1 MRVVTR
7 TVCLLVLLANGAL
20 AQPIETRVLNP
31 DQPMHLTIHPNVAT
45 TLLFPSPVGGT
56 FGLGLV
62 SQIKQNNEAPT
73 QGVVQM
79 DHPENSPVMCGTAVL
94 TSNK

>member
-1 MRVVTR
+1 MKVMRR
-7 TVCLLVLLANGAL
+7 TLMVLVLLSTEAL

-31 DQPMHLTIHPNVAT
+31 EQPMHLTIHPNVAT

-62 SQIKQNNEAPT
+62 SQI
-73 QGVVQM
+73 
-79 DHPENSPVMCGTAVL
+79 
-94 TSNK
+94 